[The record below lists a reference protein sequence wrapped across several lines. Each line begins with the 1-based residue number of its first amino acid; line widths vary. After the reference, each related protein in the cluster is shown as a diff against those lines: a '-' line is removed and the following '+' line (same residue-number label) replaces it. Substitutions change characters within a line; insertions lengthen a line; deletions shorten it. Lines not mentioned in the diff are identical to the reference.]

1 MKNENLLDQAKTGSP
16 GRYLRKKTTTKK
28 QQQQKLGTNLSSRC
42 HIGDGRLII
51 LSQCSS
57 KPYAIL
63 HQCPYGMMATM
74 PKLIQLHYLLLQSC
88 SLV

>member
-1 MKNENLLDQAKTGSP
+1 MKNENSLDQAKTGSP
-16 GRYLRKKTTTKK
+16 GRYLRKKKQQ
-28 QQQQKLGTNLSSRC
+28 QQQQKLGINLSSRC

-63 HQCPYGMMATM
+63 QQCPYGMMATT
-74 PKLIQLHYLLLQSC
+74 PKLIQLQYLLLQNC